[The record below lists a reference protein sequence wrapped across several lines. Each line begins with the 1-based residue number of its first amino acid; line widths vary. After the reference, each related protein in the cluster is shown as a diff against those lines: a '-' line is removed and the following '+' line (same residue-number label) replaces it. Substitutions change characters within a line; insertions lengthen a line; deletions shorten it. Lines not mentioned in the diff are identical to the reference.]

1 MRIKK
6 ENYDNFEELYEML
19 DEETKRLILGEFM
32 KTGNKKSD
40 ESHDRLTYQGGRR
53 SMNTGTIC
61 ELMIALLYLIK
72 IIFH

>member
-1 MRIKK
+1 MRIIS
-6 ENYDNFEELYEML
+6 
-19 DEETKRLILGEFM
+19 KRIDQILSTREGAAEPQEQIE
-32 KTGNKKSD
+32 K
-40 ESHDRLTYQGGRR
+40 YIGGR

>member
-1 MRIKK
+1 MRIIRNRSDKALSIVESAAEPHEQIEK
-6 ENYDNFEELYEML
+6 Y
-19 DEETKRLILGEFM
+19 LG
-32 KTGNKKSD
+32 G
-40 ESHDRLTYQGGRR
+40 R